1 MKVVSRRTLWEGH
14 YLRSVLVEY
23 IDERDHNP
31 APNPSSDP
39 ASDLATGPLSNPG
52 SNPES
57 DKPQKVRNWETIE
70 RIGCSGVV
78 VIVPFTD
85 DGAVILIRQYRPP
98 VNAYVIE
105 LPAGLIDIGETEEA
119 SARRELVEET
129 GYEARDMDF
138 LISGPASSG
147 SSSEILDVFVASGL
161 SFVGIGKRD
170 EAENMETIS
179 VPLEKLDSEISRLEQ
194 EGNYI
199 DLKVHGMIRLAKD
212 FLEKKS
218 ARDL

>member
-1 MKVVSRRTLWEGH
+1 MKVVNRKILWEGS

-23 IDERDHNP
+23 LDERDHDP
-31 APNPSSDP
+31 APTRS
-39 ASDLATGPLSNPG
+39 AGAG
-52 SNPES
+52 
-57 DKPQKVRNWETIE
+57 QKLRNWETIE

-78 VIVPFTD
+78 VIAPFTD

-98 VNAYVIE
+98 VDGYVIE
-105 LPAGLIDIGETEEA
+105 LPAGLIDPGEKAEE
-119 SARRELVEET
+119 SARRELIEET
-129 GYEARDMDF
+129 GYAAGAMDF

-147 SSSEILDVFVASGL
+147 SSSEILDVFVASEL
-161 SFVGIGKRD
+161 SFVGVGKRD
-170 EAENMETIS
+170 EAENMEVIT
-179 VPLEKLDSEISRLEQ
+179 VPLAILDSEILRLEQ

-218 ARDL
+218 ARNL